1 MPSPVNTLVTLTV
14 QAGTL
19 TTEVES
25 VQKQERLSSSTIYE
39 VHLQVGESREHRLV
53 LLKRAIMRQ
62 LEFLRDLRVRT
73 LRAVQL
79 ETLRPV
85 RPLVSQRID
94 NANLDKTQNYI
105 SNTLT
110 DTS

>member
-1 MPSPVNTLVTLTV
+1 
-14 QAGTL
+14 
-19 TTEVES
+19 
-25 VQKQERLSSSTIYE
+25 
-39 VHLQVGESREHRLV
+39 
-53 LLKRAIMRQ
+53 MRQ
-62 LEFLRDLRVRT
+62 LELLRDLRVRT

>member
-39 VHLQVGESREHRLV
+39 VHLQVGESREHRLI
-53 LLKRAIMRQ
+53 LLERPVMRQ
-62 LEFLRDLRVRT
+62 LELLRDLRVRT
-73 LRAVQL
+73 LRAV
-79 ETLRPV
+79 P
-85 RPLVSQRID
+85 QRRKI
-94 NANLDKTQNYI
+94 T
-105 SNTLT
+105 T
-110 DTS
+110 DQQPRREDHRNV